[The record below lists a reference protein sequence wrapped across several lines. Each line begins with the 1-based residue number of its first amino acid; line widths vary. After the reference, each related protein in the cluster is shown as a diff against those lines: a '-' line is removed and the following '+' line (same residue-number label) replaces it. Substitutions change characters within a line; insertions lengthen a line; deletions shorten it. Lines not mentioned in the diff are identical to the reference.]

1 MKMGKDYEKFFT
13 DYYAAYDDRNFEAVK
28 EWNKQHKADEKLLC
42 PQFLSPLPEYEHA
55 DLKVMIFGQEALR
68 WHNPDDSMNFYEDGH
83 EPQDYSDLYSDY
95 MKLLNGDDAEFK
107 KGGIRKAPFNKEY
120 RRLRNLIQETA
131 KKYGKSAGFMWN
143 NLIKLTALTG
153 GSGLKYFGEINAIQ
167 ESSLLIKD
175 ELAFFKP
182 NILIFLTGPYYDV
195 VIQNEIKC
203 THIFDVV
210 SKDKVE
216 PFNDGMLCVFN
227 IKNIDLALRTYH
239 PGAHLTTEEW
249 SRLHEKTDQLIVEKI
264 DQLYSK

>member
-1 MKMGKDYEKFFT
+1 MGKDYEKFFA
-13 DYYAAYDDRNFEAVK
+13 DYYAAYANRNFEAVK

-55 DLKVMIFGQEALR
+55 DLKVMIFGQER
-68 WHNPDDSMNFYEDGH
+68 WHNPD
-83 EPQDYSDLYSDY
+83 DY

-120 RRLRNLIQETA
+120 RRLRNLIQDAA

-143 NLIKLTALTG
+143 NLIKLTTLTG
-153 GSGLKYFGEINAIQ
+153 GSGLKYFWEINAIQ

-175 ELAFFKP
+175 ELNFFKP
-182 NILIFLTGPYYDV
+182 NILIFLTGPYYDF
-195 VIQNEIKC
+195 VIQNEIKG

-216 PFNDGMLCVFN
+216 PFNDRMLSVFN

-239 PGAHLTTEEW
+239 PGAHRTAEEW
-249 SRLHEKTDQLIVEKI
+249 SRLHGKTDQLIADEI
-264 DQLYSK
+264 GRLYSK

>member
-1 MKMGKDYEKFFT
+1 MEKDYEKFFAEH
-13 DYYAAYDDRNFEAVK
+13 YADYDDNNFPVIK
-28 EWNKQHKADEKLLC
+28 EWNENHKDDEKLLC
-42 PQFLSPLPEYEHA
+42 PQFLSPLPEYEQA

-68 WHNPDDSMNFYEDGH
+68 WHDSDDGMVFYEDGH
-83 EPQDYSDLYSDY
+83 EPKDYSDLYSNY

-107 KGGIRKAPFNKEY
+107 RGNIRNAPFNKEY
-120 RRLRNLIQETA
+120 RRLRNLIQDAA

-195 VIQNEIKC
+195 VIQNEIKG

>member
-1 MKMGKDYEKFFT
+1 MGKDYEKFFV
-13 DYYAAYDDRNFEAVK
+13 DYYVAYDDRNFEAVK

-42 PQFLSPLPEYEHA
+42 PQFLSPLLEYEHA

-83 EPQDYSDLYSDY
+83 EPKDYSDLYSDY
-95 MKLLNGDDAEFK
+95 MQLLNGDDVEFK

-143 NLIKLTALTG
+143 NLIKLTALKG
-153 GSGLKYFGEINAIQ
+153 GSGKRYFNKVSAIQ
-167 ESSLLIKD
+167 ESSLLIKE
-175 ELAFFKP
+175 ELNFFKP
-182 NILIFLTGPYYDV
+182 NILIFLTGPDYDF
-195 VIQNEIKC
+195 VIQNEIKG

-216 PFNDGMLCVFN
+216 PFNDRMLSVFN

-239 PGAHLTTEEW
+239 PGAHRTAEEW
-249 SRLHEKTDQLIVEKI
+249 SRLHGKTDQLIADEI
-264 DQLYSK
+264 DRLYSK